1 MSFLHGVLGGV
12 KDDDNVTKY
21 NDNNDINSVITTLH
35 TAVGKGREAFQAA
48 VAKVGEKT
56 RGVTAELGGQY
67 YHHIASQQERP
78 LKDQLYEWTKTL
90 GDITGDLHKL
100 ETNNISELDT
110 SLRTQIAHK
119 VEPIQKSV
127 EVLIRS
133 AGNPELLTQVQAVDD
148 ELLKQEEYIQSEI
161 AEEARRVEEQL
172 TEEFEKIWKGIRNV
186 SITKDGH
193 LERVKETIK
202 DAKELLEGMK
212 EYADV
217 FKQEQTF
224 KENVLYV
231 WLDDILNDNTVV
243 NGRLQRYIKGKSTE
257 LTGNFEIDPSL
268 RNAIKKCI
276 TGALETA
283 KIINPGCEAATKHI
297 EKNGTVQ
304 GYIDAVRNGLES
316 FAKELGEKMKEKK
329 HIDAEKV
336 ATAIE
341 KEDGIDR
348 LDKDKAHK
356 HYLEFAIRATLPA
369 LHFAAKQTWKTLG
382 SFSRASMIGLYLEPA
397 IKKVENIKEQFEDN
411 QKSPGEKIETALA
424 EAKRRIYEL
433 GGLLKNESV
442 EGSMVYNLDDIQ
454 NVIQKLD
461 DVRKDSEGGKVHERR
476 KEADGLI
483 EELRKRLYKQMENIT
498 DIVDDAKRAL
508 TKSISD
514 LVDAYNKTR
523 KELKEAIE
531 DLKNNVAHIT
541 EDAFKTLTS
550 EVRKLFTTE
559 RIADLNALKT
569 LVEQQKSYIEKIIET
584 DKKTGLKGLMPKIY
598 GGAFPKIG
606 TLTTNNKLQDLQ
618 ETANRTVSESSQYHK
633 KFTDFSGT
641 LQCPTPQVDRL
652 KQQLDTLLTNLKN
665 SHKDK
670 LYHFDHTFTS
680 DLAAL
685 NDALS
690 LLTPKQ
696 FNGHQHP
703 ELLDAL
709 TAGAKRLADE
719 LGKQYVNR
727 YSGLKWS
734 GLSEGDEA
742 RCAKVLLTA
751 LRTISR
757 DVNEIYTNCED
768 PSKYSWKNKT
778 LCETNGDKE
787 NPLGQFLQRCGFVI
801 AKKQDSKDGESQCK
815 TSRTGEDIY
824 KNLVSSTVSA
834 TYSSNSRPV
843 IGTIEDIFTYL
854 SRYNK
859 IGHLATFAAK
869 RHPCSV
875 NEMLC
880 WLTGLPHNG
889 AFGELD
895 KHLEKLSNDKAYAAV
910 ASNIFDVRT
919 YSINKICKYAHT
931 LLTTIAGYGD
941 AECGYA
947 CDYSNNSL
955 NLHYP
960 TSGDGCLQILVDIFR
975 RLFLPLRFLQRQCA
989 VSTFHY
995 GWRQCHYG
1003 RDVPPYNWQ
1012 CNTHL
1017 TDEAKCQAN
1026 SQPKCQANSEPNDK
1040 PNCRARSPLMSF
1052 FTDCLPGHLPHQLNS
1067 VGCTSK
1073 CSTCPGNKPGM
1084 PCLTPLGFR
1093 GFSGSVRKGKD
1104 ICDILDIFFNIRNLA
1119 TFFCLA
1125 PKAPATLPEHFAF
1138 SLCLVTSLTTPKS
1151 NKSAAVR
1158 TLQESFTES
1167 VAKQSIDLYTTAA
1180 NITSALSDAYGSSQN
1195 YHDSTKHHVTA
1206 FDADGNE
1213 TKSGDLSSLSMTTTC
1228 SGQQCAPYLSTL
1240 CHDAYYCLAEMHSNL
1255 YLSWALYLPWILWY
1269 YLECLCNAFK
1279 DIYCQDWGCRSC
1291 LQGNKCRRGQHGLM
1305 DDKTKNPNCSCSS
1318 MVQCKGVT
1326 PTLYRYG
1333 FSLGAPWIL
1342 NEKNCPKTCTNFHE
1356 QLVNVLKSRHFTE
1369 LFKTCDE
1376 YLRVIRHPFMTT
1388 LLALWSLSLLYLLHI
1403 AVVRLDVLRIRSH
1416 LRSPASHRIAAQSLL
1431 AAARV
1436 KALANVK
1443 YFSP

>member
-1 MSFLHGVLGGV
+1 MACRVIASCGGEGCCNEAVKFRDDHLKNLQNKFNEVDKIETKIDGLKNEIAEKRKASEGTPSGSGPEIEKLEREIQQKNQELQQKNEELKRQIDSLKNALDEPEKEIDEYIKKLTASVKQCEEDIKQYKKDEKQKNNLKDDKNISIPYSLSHPLETEQAKLKSHEASLESLQSLDKLIEFHEEVKSSQNKNGNCAEILKNLCTGLEKFLGHSNGSYTGEGIVYSDLDRLCDGVMSFLHGVLESV
-12 KDDDNVTKY
+12 KDDDNVIKY
-21 NDNNDINSVITTLH
+21 DVKDTENINKVISDLHDN
-35 TAVGKGREAFQAA
+35 VGKGRQAFPAA
-48 VAKVGEKT
+48 VSEVSEWLKKHGEQVDEKIKN
-56 RGVTAELGGQY
+56 VTAELGKLIDKLSSDAGGQY

-202 DAKELLEGMK
+202 DAKELLEGWLGNGDGTYRNVILGKFEDIKQEITTIYEQLYTTKVTLTDLVTKAQESFANLKQGVQDTNSESIDKNWKELEKRVKRLVKDIKGEGSIWTSSGVNKIVSGMK

-641 LQCPTPQVDRL
+641 LQWYLDEILLYTSSQSHSPQVDRL

-787 NPLGQFLQRCGFVI
+787 NPLGQFLQRCGFLV
-801 AKKQDSKDGESQCK
+801 AKKEDSKEGDSQCK
-815 TSRTGEDIY
+815 TSMTGEKILRELLKAVIPDAAMNKHLQTCKPNRTNENFNVMNLLTCLYRHLTEYNKVCHLTIHPAPKSPCSIFDMLIWLSGVRFNRAY
-824 KNLVSSTVSA
+824 GRLLDAIKTKFDKPNGLNDEPYDKIPVTQLSIDAYPSAFSYMNLV
-834 TYSSNSRPV
+834 
-843 IGTIEDIFTYL
+843 
-854 SRYNK
+854 
-859 IGHLATFAAK
+859 
-869 RHPCSV
+869 
-875 NEMLC
+875 
-880 WLTGLPHNG
+880 
-889 AFGELD
+889 
-895 KHLEKLSNDKAYAAV
+895 
-910 ASNIFDVRT
+910 
-919 YSINKICKYAHT
+919 T
-931 LLTTIAGYGD
+931 LLKDVTYISHDLLNTIVGYGD
-941 AECGYA
+941 AQTTYA
-947 CDYSNNSL
+947 SDYCSNVL
-955 NLHYP
+955 QMKYP
-960 TSGDGCLQILVDIFR
+960 ENGDDCLDMLLDILR
-975 RLFLPLRFLQRQCA
+975 RVFPVLQ
-989 VSTFHY
+989 FY
-995 GWRQCHYG
+995 I
-1003 RDVPPYNWQ
+1003 
-1012 CNTHL
+1012 
-1017 TDEAKCQAN
+1017 
-1026 SQPKCQANSEPNDK
+1026 PN
-1040 PNCRARSPLMSF
+1040 ARSALGTMA
-1052 FTDCLPGHLPHQLNS
+1052 GNNA
-1067 VGCTSK
+1067 
-1073 CSTCPGNKPGM
+1073 ST
-1084 PCLTPLGFR
+1084 
-1093 GFSGSVRKGKD
+1093 
-1104 ICDILDIFFNIRNLA
+1104 
-1119 TFFCLA
+1119 
-1125 PKAPATLPEHFAF
+1125 
-1138 SLCLVTSLTTPKS
+1138 
-1151 NKSAAVR
+1151 
-1158 TLQESFTES
+1158 
-1167 VAKQSIDLYTTAA
+1167 AKVY
-1180 NITSALSDAYGSSQN
+1180 
-1195 YHDSTKHHVTA
+1195 
-1206 FDADGNE
+1206 
-1213 TKSGDLSSLSMTTTC
+1213 
-1228 SGQQCAPYLSTL
+1228 
-1240 CHDAYYCLAEMHSNL
+1240 
-1255 YLSWALYLPWILWY
+1255 
-1269 YLECLCNAFK
+1269 
-1279 DIYCQDWGCRSC
+1279 
-1291 LQGNKCRRGQHGLM
+1291 
-1305 DDKTKNPNCSCSS
+1305 
-1318 MVQCKGVT
+1318 
-1326 PTLYRYG
+1326 
-1333 FSLGAPWIL
+1333 
-1342 NEKNCPKTCTNFHE
+1342 
-1356 QLVNVLKSRHFTE
+1356 
-1369 LFKTCDE
+1369 
-1376 YLRVIRHPFMTT
+1376 RHPIGN
-1388 LLALWSLSLLYLLHI
+1388 AKSI
-1403 AVVRLDVLRIRSH
+1403 
-1416 LRSPASHRIAAQSLL
+1416 
-1431 AAARV
+1431 
-1436 KALANVK
+1436 
-1443 YFSP
+1443 